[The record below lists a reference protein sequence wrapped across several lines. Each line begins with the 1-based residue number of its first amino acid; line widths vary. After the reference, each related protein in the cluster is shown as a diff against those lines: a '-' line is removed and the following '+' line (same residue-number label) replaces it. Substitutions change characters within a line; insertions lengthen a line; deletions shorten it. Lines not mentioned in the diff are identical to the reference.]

1 MTAQQ
6 AKQVLL
12 AYRPWADDAHDPEV
26 AEALALCR
34 SDAEL
39 AQWFAAHCAAQTAV
53 RDKLRSIQPPEGL
66 LQQIVS
72 ERRAQ
77 SRRQTKARRRIA
89 VLAVVII
96 AISGWFIG
104 KTVFDAP
111 RGDLSFE
118 GYRNRMARTALR
130 AYGMDIETN
139 DVTVIRA
146 HLAAQQAPVDYTLP
160 EAMRAAPLVGCGVLR
175 WQSKPVTMLC
185 YQTGK
190 PLPPGQKSDLILFV
204 AAQADVQGSA
214 AMNQTE
220 FRKVSEWFT
229 ASWTAGDKV
238 YLLAAFDEAELRKRL

>member
-1 MTAQQ
+1 MTTHQ

-12 AYRPWADDAHDPEV
+12 TYRPWVDDVHEPEV

-34 SDAEL
+34 TDAEL

-53 RDKLRSIQPPEGL
+53 RAKLQSIKPPEGL

-77 SRRQTKARRRIA
+77 SLRQTKARRWVA
-89 VLAVVII
+89 VLAVGVIVV
-96 AISGWFIG
+96 SGWFIG
-104 KTVFDAP
+104 RTMFDAP

-130 AYGMDIETN
+130 AYGMDVETN
-139 DVTVIRA
+139 DVAIIRA

-160 EAMRAAPLVGCGVLR
+160 EAMRTAPLVGCGVLR

-185 YQTGK
+185 YQTGQ

-204 AAQADVQGSA
+204 AAQADVRGSA
-214 AMNQTE
+214 ALSQPE
-220 FRKVSEWFT
+220 FRKVSTWFT

-238 YLLAAFDEAELRKRL
+238 YLLAALDEAELRKRL